1 MTDPDETIRKQRI
14 LWWNG
19 TLVPEEA
26 VRVSPF
32 DRGFLF
38 GDGLFETLRAENG
51 RALYVADHVERLVA
65 GAARLRLLP
74 HGEGS
79 EWARDFDAPKL
90 WEERI
95 SQLLEANG
103 LESGTARVKI
113 LWTRGEVPGVGLPR
127 PTVPTVGILAEP
139 YTPPSPEAYRRGWS
153 LRTFR
158 EGRTPPLAAMKTLN
172 YLLYLWARQDAVDA
186 GFDEALLYDSRGH
199 AAETA
204 TGSLLFLQEGRCTV
218 SASPE
223 RLKGTAERRIVDLFR
238 DEGWAVEEAYIPR
251 GELAAFEGVW
261 ITNALMGIMPV
272 RAIDGM
278 ALPRLFGDRASR
290 YRELFFRGGADDSPP
305 AFGEIETTS

>member
-1 MTDPDETIRKQRI
+1 MTHPEGKERI
-14 LWWNG
+14 VWWNG
-19 TLVPEEA
+19 TLVPEAA

-51 RALYVADHVERLVA
+51 RALYVADHMERLLE

-74 HGEGS
+74 HGEGD
-79 EWARDFDAPKL
+79 ERAADFDTPEL
-90 WEERI
+90 WGQRMT
-95 SQLLEANG
+95 QLLKANG

-113 LWTRGEVPGVGLPR
+113 VLSRGEVPGIGLPR

-139 YTPPSPEAYRRGWS
+139 YRPPSPEAYQRGWS

-158 EGRTPPLAAMKTLN
+158 DGRTPPLAALKTLN
-172 YLLYLWARQDAVDA
+172 YLFYLWARQDAVDA
-186 GFDEALLYDSRGH
+186 GFDETLLYDSRGH
-199 AAETA
+199 VAETA

-223 RLKGTAERRIVDLFR
+223 RLKGTAERRIVELFR
-238 DEGWAVEEAYIPR
+238 EDGWTVDEAHIPR
-251 GELAAFEGVW
+251 GELGAFQGVW
-261 ITNALMGIMPV
+261 VTNALMGVMPV

-278 ALPRLFGDRASR
+278 ALPRLFEARAAR
-290 YRELFFRGGADDSPP
+290 YRDLFFRRGADGFPS
-305 AFGEIETTS
+305 ALMGVQKNF